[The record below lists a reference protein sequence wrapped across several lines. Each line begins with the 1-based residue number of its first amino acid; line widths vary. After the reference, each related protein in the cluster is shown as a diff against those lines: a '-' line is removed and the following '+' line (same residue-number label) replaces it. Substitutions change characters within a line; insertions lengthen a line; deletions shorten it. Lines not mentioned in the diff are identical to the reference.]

1 MDIRLLRS
9 DERAAWLTL
18 REGLWPESSTDAL
31 SNEQAEILA
40 DSARNAVFVAAADGK
55 LVGFI
60 EVALRDWAEGCASRP
75 VGYIEGWYVEA
86 GHRRQGIGRRLVEAG
101 EAWAASRGCTEM
113 GSDALL
119 DNTLSH
125 RAHVAL
131 GYREVERLVLFCRKI
146 R

>member
-18 REGLWPESSTDAL
+18 RESLWPESSPDDL
-31 SNEQAEILA
+31 SNEQDAILA
-40 DSARNAVFVAAADGK
+40 DSTRNAVFVAAADSK

-60 EVALRDWAEGCASRP
+60 EVSLRDWADGCASRP
-75 VGYIEGWYVEA
+75 VGYIEGWYVET
-86 GHRRQGIGRRLVEAG
+86 GHRRRGIGRGLVEAG

-125 RAHVAL
+125 QAHAAL
-131 GYREVERLVLFCRKI
+131 GYREVERLVLFSRKI